1 MPRKRKSRK
10 QKQEANPTIVESS
23 HSEENESISDDNSD
37 NEIVSETVN
46 IPFEGTEYVDYDR
59 IKDFKYKMTGDEKYV
74 TVKCFFN
81 GKKWLCPNPHAE
93 ELCNSIENWYM
104 STEYI
109 KTRLIVMPLTVF
121 DDVLYKMTHVAN
133 LDQLVLSEL

>member
-1 MPRKRKSRK
+1 MPRKSKSRK
-10 QKQEANPTIVESS
+10 QKHEAKLTIVDSS
-23 HSEENESISDDNSD
+23 HSEENESISDNSD
-37 NEIVSETVN
+37 NEIVSGTVN
-46 IPFEGTEYVDYDR
+46 IPFEGPEYVDYDR

-81 GKKWLCPNPHAE
+81 GEKWLCPNPHAE

-121 DDVLYKMTHVAN
+121 DDVLYKMTHVEN